1 MDSAVL
7 AKRRAPVRL
16 DKQIDK
22 QSFNRLRV

>member
-1 MDSAVL
+1 MISTA
-7 AKRRAPVRL
+7 ARAPVRL